1 MIVLAQGMFDLKP
14 IYYFFFGTNDLEIRD
29 TTETLEPHGQGKS
42 SGFMEC
48 SLIVK

>member
-1 MIVLAQGMFDLKP
+1 MILKL
-14 IYYFFFGTNDLEIRD
+14 GTL
-29 TTETLEPHGQGKS
+29 TTKTLEPHGQGKS